1 MEMFFVV
8 NQDRTADKAAGF
20 YEAQKTQNVYLA
32 PFPSPD
38 LGGGKVRFG
47 LSDTG
52 TRKVNTRLPGQ
63 GNSKSHGARPVH
75 QIISMI
81 KWIWTS
87 RLSMKTSLRYRG
99 CG

>member
-38 LGGGKVRFG
+38 LGGGKSVLACPIPG
-47 LSDTG
+47 LE
-52 TRKVNTRLPGQ
+52 R
-63 GNSKSHGARPVH
+63 
-75 QIISMI
+75 
-81 KWIWTS
+81 
-87 RLSMKTSLRYRG
+87 
-99 CG
+99 